1 MTDIRPEK
9 GVFMK
14 HLSLNDRIL
23 IEKYLDDDLTFAYIS
38 RRIGRSLSTVS
49 REVKNHRSFT
59 GDCDRL
65 SPNGC
70 SRYQNCLRKN
80 LCPTESIYSC
90 RNRCKFCQEYDCKTL
105 CPEFDPAAC
114 EALDKPPY
122 VCNGCPKEKE
132 CKKIHAY
139 YSAGSAHNRYLKQLS
154 ESRRGVRASME
165 EIEKIDKIIAPLIQK
180 GQSINHIFVSHK
192 EEIGC
197 CEKTVYNYIDLNVF
211 SFRNIDLPRKVR
223 YRIRHAQKIATKLE
237 YEYRKGRTFDC
248 FRTYMEE
255 NPETKI
261 VEMDTVKGARNS
273 CKKTLLTFIFRK
285 SNFMLI
291 FLLPD
296 GTKQSVLN
304 IFNYLSEG
312 LGIPTFQ
319 KLFPL
324 ILTDNGVEFKGPHD
338 LEFTGSGTRRTRLFY
353 CDPQASWQKPH
364 VENNHTL
371 IRRIIPK
378 GTSFSFLDDQKV
390 HLITEHINSVPRE
403 MFDNRTPFELMASE
417 EEKKLLEFLKLTPV
431 PHDEVLLKP
440 ALLKKK

>member
-1 MTDIRPEK
+1 
-9 GVFMK
+9 MK

-23 IEKYLDDDLTFAYIS
+23 IEKYLDDDLTFAFIS

-59 GDCDRL
+59 GDYDRL
-65 SPNGC
+65 SPNSC
-70 SRYQNCLRKN
+70 SRYRSCLRRN
-80 LCPTESIYSC
+80 LCPTESIYTC
-90 RNRCKFCQEYDCKTL
+90 QNRCKFCQEYDCKSL

-139 YSAGSAHNRYLKQLS
+139 YSAGSAHNRYLKLLS
-154 ESRRGVRASME
+154 ESRQGVRASME
-165 EIEKIDKIIAPLIQK
+165 ELEKIDKILAPLILK
-180 GQSINHIFVSHK
+180 GQSINHIFVTHK
-192 EEIGC
+192 EEIGR
-197 CEKTVYNYIDLNVF
+197 CEKTIYNYIDLNAF

-223 YRIRHAQKIATKLE
+223 YRLRHPQKIATKME

-248 FRTYMEE
+248 FRSYMEE
-255 NPETKI
+255 NPSLDI
-261 VEMDTVKGARNS
+261 VEMDTVKGARGS
-273 CKKTLLTFIFRK
+273 GKKVLLTFIFRK
-285 SNFMLI
+285 TNFMLI

-296 GTKQSVLN
+296 GTQQSVCR
-304 IFNYLSEG
+304 IFDYLSDG
-312 LGIPTFQ
+312 LGLTIFR
-319 KLFPL
+319 KLFPV
-324 ILTDNGVEFKGPHD
+324 ILTDNGVEFKGSHG
-338 LEFTGSGTRRTRLFY
+338 LEFAGSGVRRTRLFY

-378 GTSFSFLDDQKV
+378 GTSFSFLDDRKV
-390 HLITEHINSVPRE
+390 RLITEHINSVPRE
-403 MFDNRTPFELMASE
+403 MFDNRTPFELMTSP
-417 EEKKLLEFLKLTPV
+417 EEKKLLEFLKLSPV

>member
-1 MTDIRPEK
+1 
-9 GVFMK
+9 MK

-49 REVKNHRSFT
+49 REVRNHRSFT
-59 GDCDRL
+59 GDYDRL

-70 SRYQNCLRKN
+70 SRYQGCLKKN
-80 LCPTESIYSC
+80 LCSTESIYTC
-90 RNRCKFCQEYDCKTL
+90 RNRCKFCKEYDCKKI
-105 CPEFDPAAC
+105 CPEFDPAEC
-114 EALDKPPY
+114 QALDSPPY
-122 VCNGCPKEKE
+122 VCNGCPKEKQ

-139 YSAGSAHNRYLKQLS
+139 YSAGSAHNRYLKLLS
-154 ESRRGVRASME
+154 ESRKGVRISME
-165 EIEKIDKIIAPLIQK
+165 EIEKIDKILAPLILK
-180 GQSINHIFVSHK
+180 GQSINHIFASHK
-192 EEIGC
+192 EQIGLS
-197 CEKTVYNYIDLNVF
+197 EKTIYNYIDLNVF

-223 YRIRHAQKIATKLE
+223 YRLRHPQKIATKLE

-248 FRTYMEE
+248 FRSYMEE
-255 NPETKI
+255 NPQTDI

-273 CKKTLLTFIFRK
+273 GKKTLLTFIFRK
-285 SNFMLI
+285 TSFMI
-291 FLLPD
+291 VFLLPD
-296 GTKQSVLN
+296 GTKQSVAN
-304 IFNYLSEG
+304 VFNYLCDG
-312 LGIPTFQ
+312 LGVSAFQ

-338 LEFTGSGTRRTRLFY
+338 LEFTDSGIRRTRIFY

-378 GTSFSFLDDQKV
+378 GSPFSFLDDHDV

-403 MFDNRTPFELMASE
+403 TFDNRTPFELMSSPE
-417 EEKKLLEFLKLTPV
+417 QKKLLEFLKLSEI